1 VLSVHVLQRRS
12 DHPNRDETLSDL
24 DKLALQYGTDK
35 GSHHHNY
42 VETYES
48 LFEDIRPSVKSLIE
62 IGAGGVSYKGERC
75 ASLQMWRD
83 WFPDAVVVGVDNDPT
98 VQGDNGP
105 RIQIAIGDQTS
116 KSTLDLAVSMAGGS
130 PNIIIDDG
138 SHINR
143 LSIATFEYL
152 WPHLADGGIY
162 VIEDTQCTYTMP
174 VFGNDR
180 VEFDRFLLNL
190 IRCVDV
196 NGRKVTDRDIAD
208 LNKMGDFALNT
219 YESTVQSVLA
229 VRGMVA
235 VTKRQRPLSPG
246 NTEVA
251 AAG

>member
-1 VLSVHVLQRRS
+1 V
-12 DHPNRDETLSDL
+12 SDL

-48 LFEDIRPSVKSLIE
+48 LFEDVRLTIKSLIE
-62 IGAGGVSYKGERC
+62 IGAGGVTYKGERC

-83 WFPDAVVVGVDNDPT
+83 WFPDAAVVGVDSDPS
-98 VQGDNGP
+98 VQGDYGP
-105 RIQIAIGDQTS
+105 RIKLAIGDQTS
-116 KSTLDLAVSMAGGS
+116 RSTLDLAVSMAGGW
-130 PNIIIDDG
+130 PDIIIDDG

-152 WPHLADGGIY
+152 WPHLAHGGVY

-190 IRCVDV
+190 IHSIDV

-208 LNKMGDFALNT
+208 LHKMGDFALNT
-219 YESTVQSVLA
+219 YEATVQSVLA
-229 VRGMVA
+229 VRGLVV
-235 VTKRQRPLSPG
+235 VTKRQRPLFPADA
-246 NTEVA
+246 EVA
-251 AAG
+251 ARG

>member
-1 VLSVHVLQRRS
+1 
-12 DHPNRDETLSDL
+12 
-24 DKLALQYGTDK
+24 
-35 GSHHHNY
+35 
-42 VETYES
+42 
-48 LFEDIRPSVKSLIE
+48 
-62 IGAGGVSYKGERC
+62 
-75 ASLQMWRD
+75 M
-83 WFPDAVVVGVDNDPT
+83 DNDPT